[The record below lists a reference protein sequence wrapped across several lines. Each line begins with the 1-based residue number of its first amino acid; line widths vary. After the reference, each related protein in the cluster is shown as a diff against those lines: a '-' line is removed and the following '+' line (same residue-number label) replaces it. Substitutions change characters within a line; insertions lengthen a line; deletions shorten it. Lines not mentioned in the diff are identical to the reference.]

1 MAGIVLIG
9 RRLVEPVIQTMAL
22 AIQDWEGWYE
32 GSRSWRNN
40 NPGNLKY
47 AGQPGA
53 ISKDEEGHAIFD
65 SYQSG
70 WNALIRQLEAAFF
83 GTSKVYKPSFSL
95 YEFFHVYAEA
105 NSENYARAVAAALG
119 VPPET
124 TLAELL
130 VT

>member
-1 MAGIVLIG
+1 VAGIVLMG
-9 RRLVEPVIQTMAL
+9 KRLVKPVIEAMAR
-22 AIQDWEGWYE
+22 AIQEFEGWYE

-53 ISKDEEGHAIFD
+53 TGQDEQGHAIFD
-65 SYQSG
+65 SFQSG

-83 GTSKVYKPSFSL
+83 GKSAVYSPADSL
-95 YEFFHVYAEA
+95 YSFFHKYAEG
-105 NSENYARAVAAALG
+105 NSEEYARFVADYLH
-119 VPPET
+119 VTPET

-130 VT
+130 L